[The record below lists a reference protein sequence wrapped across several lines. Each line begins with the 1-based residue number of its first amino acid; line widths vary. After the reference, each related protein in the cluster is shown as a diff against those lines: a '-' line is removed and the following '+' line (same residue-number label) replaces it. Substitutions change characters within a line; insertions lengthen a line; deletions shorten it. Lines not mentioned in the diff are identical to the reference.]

1 MDLDEV
7 LKVLKARGLNLTP
20 QRQEILRALLEGPPH
35 QTAAEILQR
44 VRRRFPSVSFDTVYR
59 NLHLLQSL
67 NLVSRTHFGDGD
79 TRYELCAGPEHHHHA
94 LCLGCGKAVDAAFCP
109 MPYFR
114 GLPDEEFTV
123 TGHSFKLFGYCG
135 NCRRRRE
142 E

>member
-44 VRRRFPSVSFDTVYR
+44 VRRRFPSISFDTVYR

-67 NLVSRTHFGDGD
+67 NLVS
-79 TRYELCAGPEHHHHA
+79 
-94 LCLGCGKAVDAAFCP
+94 
-109 MPYFR
+109 
-114 GLPDEEFTV
+114 
-123 TGHSFKLFGYCG
+123 
-135 NCRRRRE
+135 
-142 E
+142 